1 MMKISHDYK
10 FETKKNRIKN
20 KVNKKELQRKYT
32 AHLFIVKHI
41 FPLWTVSLDQS
52 VKEVQPGATGKRA
65 ATPGA

>member
-1 MMKISHDYK
+1 MIINLRLKKI
-10 FETKKNRIKN
+10 ELRIRLI
-20 KVNKKELQRKYT
+20 KKELQRKYT